1 MAKKKPA
8 PKRGASRY
16 QAPAKKSSMP
26 GWVWLV
32 AGLAIGGFI
41 MFLMKL
47 EPGRNEVRR
56 EKPEQQ
62 KPGIA
67 QGAKPGQPA
76 QPPSAIA
83 IKPKYDFYTLLPGSE
98 VVVPPEAVPEKPQTP
113 ATPAQQTPTV
123 VSTPE
128 DAAKID
134 ANRAQAALNGQTPPP
149 PAIVRPA
156 TPATAAATPNAAAQQ
171 QQQPAT
177 AAKAATPA
185 TKPIAPPSV
194 AATHYFLQA
203 GSFRKQADAD
213 RVRAQV
219 ILLGQSARVESGAVK
234 DETWYRVMVG
244 PYSDRAQVSAAQKQ
258 LSANGFSNVLLQQ
271 RQNR

>member
-16 QAPAKKSSMP
+16 QAPAKKTSVP

-67 QGAKPGQPA
+67 QGAKPATPA
-76 QPPSAIA
+76 QQPSAVA
-83 IKPKYDFYTLLPGSE
+83 VKPKYDFYTLLPGSE

-113 ATPAQQTPTV
+113 TV

-128 DAAKID
+128 EAAKID
-134 ANRAQAALNGQTPPP
+134 AARAQAALNGQVPPP
-149 PAIVRPA
+149 PAVVKPA
-156 TPATAAATPNAAAQQ
+156 TPPAQPPATQAKATP
-171 QQQPAT
+171 PAT
-177 AAKAATPA
+177 APA
-185 TKPIAPPSV
+185 SKPIAPPAV
-194 AATHYFLQA
+194 AATQFFLQA

-219 ILLGQSARVESGAVK
+219 ILLGQSARVESGAVR

-258 LSANGFSNVLLQQ
+258 LSANGFSNLLLQQ
-271 RQNR
+271 RQTR

>member
-16 QAPAKKSSMP
+16 QAPAKKTSVP

-41 MFLMKL
+41 MFLTKL
-47 EPGRNEVRR
+47 EPGRNDVRR

-67 QGAKPGQPA
+67 QGAKPATPA
-76 QPPSAIA
+76 QPPAAIA
-83 IKPKYDFYTLLPGSE
+83 VKPKYDFYTLLPGSE

-113 ATPAQQTPTV
+113 TV
-123 VSTPE
+123 VNTPE
-128 DAAKID
+128 EAAKID
-134 ANRAQAALNGQTPPP
+134 AARAQAALNGQTPPP
-149 PAIVRPA
+149 PAVVKPA
-156 TPATAAATPNAAAQQ
+156 TPP
-171 QQQPAT
+171 QPAT
-177 AAKAATPA
+177 AQQPAAQAKATPPA
-185 TKPIAPPSV
+185 TAPASKPIAPPAV
-194 AATHYFLQA
+194 AATQFFLQA

-219 ILLGQSARVESGAVK
+219 ILLGQSARVESGAVR

-244 PYSDRAQVSAAQKQ
+244 PFSDRSQVSAAQKQ
-258 LSANGFSNVLLQQ
+258 LSANGFSNLLLQQ
-271 RQNR
+271 RQTR